1 MSVTVIAR
9 DTVVALTYTLR
20 NQKGEVVEIHDLP
33 VSYVHG
39 SGADLFPKIERAL
52 DGKTIGDVVTIE
64 LTPEES
70 FGHPDPKLMFI
81 DDIENAPG
89 RVDHAHRHPH
99 RKRPHYGRRQPPTGR
114 PDRDVSGYGARHPPS
129 DGRRNQPWPSAG
141 RRTNAAV
148 AAPFVRTTR
157 HFISCP
163 QRCRFR
169 PVV

>member
-1 MSVTVIAR
+1 MSVSVISR

-70 FGHPDPKLMFI
+70 FGHPDPKLMFTE
-81 DDIENAPG
+81 DMENAPKELH
-89 RVDHAHRHPH
+89 RVGTQFEAQNAKGESITLTVTRIEDGKITVDANHPLAGQTVTFQVTV
-99 RKRPHYGRRQPPTGR
+99 RDIRPATPEEIRRGR
-114 PDRDVSGYGARHPPS
+114 P
-129 DGRRNQPWPSAG
+129 
-141 RRTNAAV
+141 
-148 AAPFVRTTR
+148 
-157 HFISCP
+157 
-163 QRCRFR
+163 QRGG
-169 PVV
+169 PTLQ

>member
-1 MSVTVIAR
+1 MPVSIIGR

-70 FGHPDPKLMFI
+70 FGHPDPKLRFTEDM
-81 DDIENAPG
+81 ENAPKELH
-89 RVDHAHRHPH
+89 RVGTQFEAQNAKGESITLTVTRIEDGKITVDANHPLAGQTVTFQVTV
-99 RKRPHYGRRQPPTGR
+99 RDIRPATPEEVRLGR
-114 PDRDVSGYGARHPPS
+114 P
-129 DGRRNQPWPSAG
+129 
-141 RRTNAAV
+141 
-148 AAPFVRTTR
+148 
-157 HFISCP
+157 
-163 QRCRFR
+163 QRGG
-169 PVV
+169 PMLQ